1 MRIKAL
7 AHVIAGAPFGQKEI
21 ELLRLI
27 QEHGSI
33 SKAAKAYGISYKSA
47 WDLLRRLDREVPE
60 PLLRSKMGG
69 SGGGGS
75 ELTTFGQEILRR
87 YELIQRSFDLLAKE
101 LESCE
106 RIEELEVLC
115 DSLNLARPL
124 SNRLKARIKKIKC
137 KERMCT
143 LWVSVDR
150 QELKLKSSLEK
161 ASALK
166 EGMLVWIC
174 FDPKATSKKDS
185 NCLKGIFLR
194 TRGEMVEALVGEW
207 PILVTKPYR
216 LKNGMVEFCLRAK
229 DIEVCG

>member
-1 MRIKAL
+1 MRIKAH
-7 AHVIAGAPFGQKEI
+7 AHLIAGAPFGQKEI

-47 WDLLRRLDREVPE
+47 WDLLRRLDKEAHE

-75 ELTTFGQEILRR
+75 ELTPFGQEILRR
-87 YELIQRSFDLLAKE
+87 YELIQKSFDLLAKE
-101 LESCE
+101 LMGCE
-106 RIEELEVLC
+106 RIEELQALC
-115 DSLNLARPL
+115 DSLLLARPTA
-124 SNRLKARIKKIKC
+124 NRLKARIQKIKC
-137 KERMCT
+137 KEQSCT
-143 LWVSVDR
+143 LWVEIDG

-161 ASALK
+161 ASCLD
-166 EGMLVWIC
+166 EGMEIWIC
-174 FDPKATSKKDS
+174 FNPRATAKKDG
-185 NCLKGIFLR
+185 NCLRGIFLR
-194 TRGEMVEALVGEW
+194 TRGEMVEVLVGEW
-207 PILVTKPYR
+207 PILVSKPYR